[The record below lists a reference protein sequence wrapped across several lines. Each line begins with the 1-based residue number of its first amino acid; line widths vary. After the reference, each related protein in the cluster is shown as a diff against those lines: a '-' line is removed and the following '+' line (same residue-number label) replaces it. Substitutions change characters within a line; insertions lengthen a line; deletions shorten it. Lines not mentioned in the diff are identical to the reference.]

1 MKLIRLLF
9 IAGILD
15 IGTWVHSS
23 TFPWIAFTPQFHVYR
38 LLRSSIFRLNINTPQ
53 NSCPLSALWGSQVL
67 LWAPMHLAS
76 ASVMLPLGFCLTE
89 RGFLSVLV
97 SWPFPQNRL
106 WKPGEW
112 NPAWQPHLC
121 SQILKMIGPIF
132 FIRSVKMARATTL
145 PPRTWEDA
153 LRQSP
158 LYLGV
163 FGGFY
168 SLHLSLFSTLAS
180 SDISLPLISWLLVP
194 SILYIELYGECW
206 PHWFNFPKCTPIRQ
220 SCIAGFP

>member
-15 IGTWVHSS
+15 VGTWVHSS

-53 NSCPLSALWGSQVL
+53 NCCPLSALWGSQVL

-76 ASVMLPLGFCLTE
+76 ASVMLPLGFCLTG

-112 NPAWQPHLC
+112 NPAWQLHLC

-145 PPRTWEDA
+145 PPYMR
-153 LRQSP
+153 RCP
-158 LYLGV
+158 
-163 FGGFY
+163 
-168 SLHLSLFSTLAS
+168 AS
-180 SDISLPLISWLLVP
+180 ITLISWGVWRLLFFAF
-194 SILYIELYGECW
+194 ITFL
-206 PHWFNFPKCTPIRQ
+206 N
-220 SCIAGFP
+220 SCILWYLSPTHILAPCPIYFVHRTLWGMLASLV